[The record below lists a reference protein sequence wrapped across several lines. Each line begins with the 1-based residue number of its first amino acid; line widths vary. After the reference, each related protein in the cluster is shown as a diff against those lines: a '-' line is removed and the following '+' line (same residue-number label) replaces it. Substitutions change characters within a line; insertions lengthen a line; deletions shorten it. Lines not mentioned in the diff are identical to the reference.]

1 MNKVPK
7 YSSVSKIDESFS
19 VSNETNGTDDINLM
33 VSRIKHKMDK
43 LKSTTNLDIIVKE
56 KDEVNADIKKVETV
70 LTQLK
75 QAFDQP
81 DSKCEIDDSFNFET
95 CFKEIEELY
104 VGAVSDV
111 DTIVKQIEKYNLL
124 KIKVKQCMEYLE
136 NKKMNVVK
144 VD

>member
-1 MNKVPK
+1 MSKVSKHSSVPK
-7 YSSVSKIDESFS
+7 FDESLG

-33 VSRIKHKMDK
+33 VSRIKQKMDK
-43 LKSTTNLDIIVKE
+43 LKSTTNLDLIVKE
-56 KDEVNADIKKVETV
+56 KDEVNTDIKKVESV

-81 DSKCEIDDSFNFET
+81 ESKCEIDDSFNFET
-95 CFKEIEELY
+95 CFNEIEDLY

-111 DTIVKQIEKYNLL
+111 DTIVKQIEKYTLL
-124 KIKVKQCMEYLE
+124 KNKVKQCMEYLE
-136 NKKMNVVK
+136 NKKMNIVK